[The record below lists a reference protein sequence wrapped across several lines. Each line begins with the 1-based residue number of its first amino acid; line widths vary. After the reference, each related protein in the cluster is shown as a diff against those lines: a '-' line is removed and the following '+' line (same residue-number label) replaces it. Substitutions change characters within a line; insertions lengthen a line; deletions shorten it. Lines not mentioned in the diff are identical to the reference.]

1 MFYITKNLFETNKT
15 YLMNCM
21 RIPAL
26 QSLLLYART
35 LDTNAECTRII
46 CDEWLEIR
54 FLDQETAQAIISAVL
69 KLRTSIEKLLNNKLD
84 GRILQCCFLGPSIVY
99 YHQVLII
106 NNDVIKRKFTR

>member
-1 MFYITKNLFETNKT
+1 
-15 YLMNCM
+15 MNCM

-54 FLDQETAQAIISAVL
+54 FLDQETAQTVISAVL
-69 KLRTSIEKLLNNKLD
+69 KLRTSIEKLFKIRLE
-84 GRILQCCFLGPSIVY
+84 GRTISINSD
-99 YHQVLII
+99 LI
-106 NNDVIKRKFTR
+106 FFE